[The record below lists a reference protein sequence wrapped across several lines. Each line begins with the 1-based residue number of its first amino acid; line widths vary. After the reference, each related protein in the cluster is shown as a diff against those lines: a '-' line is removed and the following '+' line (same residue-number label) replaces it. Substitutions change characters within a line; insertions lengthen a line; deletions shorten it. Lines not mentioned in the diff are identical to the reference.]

1 MSLGYDVNKG
11 TLDMKAAQAVLML
24 RQSFDE
30 VRAVANWLANHPSNG
45 TDPDPLT
52 QDPFGYTADEVYI
65 LRSFFETMET
75 VRTANEATF
84 ETGRKITGLE

>member
-1 MSLGYDVNKG
+1 MALGYDVSKG

-30 VRAVANWLANHPSNG
+30 VEAISVWLANHPSNG

-52 QDPFGYTADEVYI
+52 IDPFGYTTDEAYV

-75 VRTANEATF
+75 VRTSNAAIF
-84 ETGRKITGLE
+84 EMGRKITGLE